1 VAVPLAALVVRPGAT
16 VPLTQVLGCS
26 VSLAL
31 GAVLAGSGKHL
42 LPALGLAA
50 SVAVLGLLGG
60 GRPFAPLG
68 RPAPVSTLLALLAL
82 VPAAP
87 YAWHMAGGTRAP
99 EYTWGLDHYPVQ
111 AAFAVALVL
120 TALLAATSASRHERV
135 RWLPALT
142 AAFSAAWMGV
152 LSTLWPH
159 RLGSFGTTWGWAA
172 VAWAAAFVLAVAVE
186 GRVADRA

>member
-1 VAVPLAALVVRPGAT
+1 MQRVPR
-16 VPLTQVLGCS
+16 
-26 VSLAL
+26 AL

-42 LPALGLAA
+42 LPALGLVA

-120 TALLAATSASRHERV
+120 TALLAATSASRHEWV

-159 RLGSFGTTWGWAA
+159 RQGSFGTTWGWAA